1 MRAAFAP
8 LTPAKEA
15 HMMRRTRVAGA
26 GVALLLAAAVPAR
39 AEQVSKRDGE
49 HAEAAK
55 APGCDGGPLAVVAQ
69 FLTLAPEQVQAV
81 GQLLQERD
89 QALAPI
95 HQQIAMR
102 EQLIEQLLA
111 SGGDPAEIGQLV
123 VEVHQLRQTEQAVQE
138 QFLAGFQSV
147 LSEPQRQR
155 WAQVQMAAQLQ
166 PVLPAFVALR
176 LV

>member
-1 MRAAFAP
+1 
-8 LTPAKEA
+8 
-15 HMMRRTRVAGA
+15 MMTRTRMGGA
-26 GVALLLAAAVPAR
+26 AVALLLAVALPVR
-39 AEQVSKRDGE
+39 AEQASKRDGDV
-49 HAEAAK
+49 AEAAK
-55 APGCDGGPLAVVAQ
+55 GPDCDGGPLAVVAQ
-69 FLTLAPEQVQAV
+69 FLALAAEQVQAV
-81 GQLLQERD
+81 GQLVQERE

-95 HQQIAMR
+95 HQQIAVR
-102 EQLIEQLLA
+102 EQIIEQLLA

-123 VEVHQLRQTEQAVQE
+123 VEIHQLRQAAQAVQA